1 MMNKKEHSKYSF
13 SFFLLLIQGHMRL
26 GHLKL
31 SVWHGSDEN
40 KKMQA
45 FIVWTVVTLIC
56 NGNRT
61 FGLSLFCRHYERNF
75 PQPRSLSFKNCTVL
89 DRDFVW
95 FLGSAEAT
103 RPAWGITA
111 PSALIITET
120 TVALSHHISW
130 SSSLSPWYFL
140 IFSCSFFLM
149 LLSLTIATS
158 ISMAIFFMYSW
169 MFVSSWTV
177 ALTLTSPWPP
187 SFHFIYMS
195 RVYARRETL
204 LNGKSSRGWSPKQKD
219 VKTQLK

>member
-1 MMNKKEHSKYSF
+1 MAAMKIRKCKHSLSE
-13 SFFLLLIQGHMRL
+13 LL
-26 GHLKL
+26 
-31 SVWHGSDEN
+31 WFD
-40 KKMQA
+40 
-45 FIVWTVVTLIC
+45 LIC

-149 LLSLTIATS
+149 LQLPGIATS
-158 ISMAIFFMYSW
+158 VATAVLLCLSTNTISGWFNI
-169 MFVSSWTV
+169 
-177 ALTLTSPWPP
+177 TSL
-187 SFHFIYMS
+187 SVRI
-195 RVYARRETL
+195 
-204 LNGKSSRGWSPKQKD
+204 
-219 VKTQLK
+219 